1 MKKLIGLW
9 WFLLLLWFCLL
20 ISSFLQAVWFSFGKI
35 NSFSFS
41 VSRSLIP
48 QCSFLSGF
56 VQSAVSAFR
65 DFKFYF
71 SAKALVPSSEEKQRY
86 MLGFYKNFMSLV
98 KKKLGIKIEL

>member
-1 MKKLIGLW
+1 MKSIGLL
-9 WFLLLLWFCLL
+9 FFYCFCGFFCLL
-20 ISSFLQAVWFSFGKI
+20 ITSFLQAVWISLGKI

-71 SAKALVPSSEEKQRY
+71 SAKALVSSSEEKQRY
-86 MLGFYKNFMSLV
+86 MLGFYTNSVSTV
-98 KKKLGIKIEL
+98 KKKLIVN